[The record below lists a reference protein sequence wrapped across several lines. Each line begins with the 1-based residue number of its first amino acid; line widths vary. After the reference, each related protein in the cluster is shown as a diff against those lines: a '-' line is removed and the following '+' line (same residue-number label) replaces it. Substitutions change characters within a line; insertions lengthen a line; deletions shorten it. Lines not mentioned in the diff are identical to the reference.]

1 MAISNKIL
9 SQVPAEDEFSS
20 TSSRHILVE
29 DGGIIKRLNKA
40 GLKELPVVTSEDA
53 GKVVVVDGK
62 GNYVLKKIDTNYIV
76 DITFGP
82 NNTAISDKTYEEIL
96 DAYNTGYTI
105 IFSIKSYG
113 SRIFVEKT
121 EDSFIG
127 VLLYPYNISGTDY
140 VQNITELATLIVS
153 ITTKNG
159 ETVCQ
164 AALGSSKFLP
174 IVSSEDSGKILKV
187 MNGEWAVATV

>member
-29 DGGIIKRLNKA
+29 DGGVIKRLKKD
-40 GLKELPVVTSEDA
+40 GLKDLPVVTSEDS
-53 GKVVVVDGK
+53 GKVVIVDDE

-96 DAYNTGYTI
+96 DAYNNGYTI
-105 IFSIKSYG
+105 LFSIKSYG
-113 SRIFVEKT
+113 SRVFATKTGELFV
-121 EDSFIG
+121 G
-127 VLLYPYNISGTDY
+127 ALLLPYNIFGSENTQD
-140 VQNITELATLIVS
+140 ITEFTTLLVS
-153 ITTKNG
+153 VMTIDG
-159 ETVCQ
+159 ETACV
-164 AALGSSKFLP
+164 ASLGSSKFLP
-174 IVSSEDSGKILKV
+174 TVSGEDNGKVLKV
-187 MNGEWAVATV
+187 MNGEWTVTTV